1 MSCVLTAAIA
11 AQCRDAVGGISKVWA
26 VEVAAAHEGD
36 ATYVETSG
44 ALTTLTLETT
54 PTARTIYAWN
64 FGKDSA
70 SINEIVHTGNENGTT
85 MYDHGL
91 ELSFWKWE
99 TNKRNEIL
107 IAATTPLLIVVKDQ
121 NSQYWALG
129 LTRGLDM
136 QDGAEATSGKLLNDK
151 NGYTLQFMGSEPA
164 PVIEITDAVFIEALP

>member
-26 VEVAAAHEGD
+26 VQVADVTSYTEA
-36 ATYVETSG
+36 SG
-44 ALTTLTLETT
+44 ALTALVVG
-54 PTARTIYAWN
+54 AGSDMYAWN

-70 SINEIVHTGNENGTT
+70 SMNEIVHTGNENGTT
-85 MYDHGL
+85 MWDHGL

-99 TNKRNEIL
+99 TTKRNEIL
-107 IAATTPLLIVVKDQ
+107 IAATTPLFIVVLDQ
-121 NSQYWALG
+121 NSQYWGLG

-164 PVIEITDAVFIEALP
+164 PIVEITDAVFTAALP